1 MPPRTLAALAH
12 ALGAAPTA
20 DDALVALAEA
30 LAEIDRSAEVAVLGF
45 DARRSMLRDRAIV
58 VDGRVRRDALDTTF
72 DHLPSAIR
80 LNASSRY
87 LAILLGPAVAVTARL
102 LRQDLHQPGS
112 RARDAQEPVTLPE

>member
-45 DARRSMLRDRAIV
+45 DARRSMLRDRAVV

-72 DHLPSAIR
+72 DHLPSRERLALAAGGAFIDFAERYEEFARMFRLRTIPEGPILSARGIR
-80 LNASSRY
+80 F
-87 LAILLGPAVAVTARL
+87 
-102 LRQDLHQPGS
+102 
-112 RARDAQEPVTLPE
+112 